1 VGRRGG
7 ATIVSNPRTR
17 THAELEDAAIAP
29 LLALADGAPEAD
41 WAARLAGAGGWDRT
55 RLAVAEGLWSDQTGL
70 GPRQADA
77 PLRGSEL
84 LGLLR
89 RRMLVHRADGADYDA
104 YLAPLRSVLDRA
116 HLGTFHERV
125 GQVQALEL
133 RLDEKWR
140 WWHDQKFRPDGL
152 AVKPGPYK
160 FVQETFFD
168 AYYGGRPL
176 RGRTV
181 LDFACGNGYYAN
193 KFAALGA
200 TVTGI
205 DTDRHLIE
213 LAIRNHGD
221 RARFHRPASNDESF
235 AILAAL
241 EPASVDLIYM
251 SDVML
256 ILVEEALRGA
266 GKPDLDRLLGLFRRL
281 LAPDGRIEMMEPNAA
296 FWLGGIYGDPARP
309 YVVVPE
315 YRERL
320 FNVAPTLDQYV
331 AVFAEHG
338 FGLVQLLHPPVPPEH
353 ANDPSLR
360 GRTAGFPLWDF
371 MTFVPLGEPGPSR
384 PAP

>member
-1 VGRRGG
+1 VRRRDG

-17 THAELEDAAIAP
+17 THAELEDGAIPP
-29 LLALADGAPEAD
+29 LLALADGAEEAE
-41 WAARLAGAGGWDRT
+41 WAAGLAGAGGWDRT
-55 RLAVAEGLWSDQTGL
+55 HLAVAEGLWSDQTGL
-70 GPRQADA
+70 GPRRAEA
-77 PLRGSEL
+77 PVRGAEL
-84 LGLLR
+84 LALLR
-89 RRMLVHRADGADYDA
+89 RRMLVHRADRADYDA
-104 YLAPLRSVLDRA
+104 YLAPLRSILDRA

-125 GQVQALEL
+125 GQFQALEL

-140 WWHDQKFRPDGL
+140 WWHDQKFEADGR

-168 AYYGGRPL
+168 AYYGRRPPA
-176 RGRTV
+176 GRTV

-205 DTDRHLIE
+205 DTDRNLID
-213 LAIRNHGD
+213 LAVRNFGR
-221 RARFHRPASNDESF
+221 RARFFAPASNEESF
-235 AILAAL
+235 AIIGAL
-241 EPASVDLIYM
+241 EPGSIDLIYM

-256 ILVEEALRGA
+256 LLADAALRET
-266 GKPDLDRLLGLFRRL
+266 GKPELDRLLELFRRA
-281 LAPDGRIEMMEPNAA
+281 LAPGGRIEMMEPSSP

-309 YVVVPE
+309 YVIVPE
-315 YRERL
+315 YRERI

-331 AVFAEHG
+331 ALFAEHG
-338 FGLVQLLHPPVPPEH
+338 FALAQLLHPPVPPEH

-371 MTFVPLGEPGPSR
+371 MTFVALGERGASP